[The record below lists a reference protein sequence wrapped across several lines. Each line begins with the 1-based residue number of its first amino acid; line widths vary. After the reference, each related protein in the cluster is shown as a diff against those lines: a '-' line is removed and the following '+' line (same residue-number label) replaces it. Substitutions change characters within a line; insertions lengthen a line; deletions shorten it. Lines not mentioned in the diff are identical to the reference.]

1 MFRQR
6 PSLQQSLT
14 SWETSF
20 VRYLSLSKVF
30 TALGVKGTVIRL
42 LLDQV
47 AFANVV
53 ALVWNIYL
61 SFASHTEV
69 YTAPQTSPVVIEMA
83 APGDQKD

>member
-1 MFRQR
+1 
-6 PSLQQSLT
+6 
-14 SWETSF
+14 
-20 VRYLSLSKVF
+20 
-30 TALGVKGTVIRL
+30 L
-42 LLDQV
+42 LQV

-83 APGDQKD
+83 APGDQKE